1 MKKREFGKS
10 IFEKN
15 AKKKLAKNTQDKAL
29 RHARNK
35 NFRFRKVLLE
45 NQEFGNF

>member
-15 AKKKLAKNTQDKAL
+15 AKKKVGEKYAGQSPA
-29 RHARNK
+29 ARSK
-35 NFRFRKVLLE
+35 QKFSLP
-45 NQEFGNF
+45 